1 MIATG
6 RMRKERKVRRV
17 VFVLASG
24 VALVLALGVA
34 FLDLNVSFA
43 QDVPPVE
50 CPPGSTYEEVQGQ
63 PICANRIDGTARKDR
78 LRGSQDPR
86 VTDEMRG
93 YGDDDRLYGYRGADG
108 MSGGEGQDT
117 LYGGRGGDG
126 LFGDAG
132 IDTIYGG
139 PGPDQVYAQDGERDI
154 IRCGVGD
161 DVVSQVDTN
170 DDIEDCELVKSL
182 PPGRGPGKDRRWWKA
197 LMGKK

>member
-1 MIATG
+1 MIVTG
-6 RMRKERKVRRV
+6 MMRRERKVRRV

-43 QDVPPVE
+43 QDAPPVE
-50 CPPGSTYEEVQGQ
+50 CPPGSTYEEVEGQ

-86 VTDEMRG
+86 VTDAMWG
-93 YGDDDRLYGYRGADG
+93 YGADDRLYGYDGADG

-126 LFGDAG
+126 LFGGAG

-139 PGPDQVYAQDGERDI
+139 PGPDQVFAQDGERDI
-154 IRCGVGD
+154 IRCGRGD
-161 DVVSQVDTN
+161 DVVPQVDTT
-170 DDIEDCELVKSL
+170 DDVEDCELVKA
-182 PPGRGPGKDRRWWKA
+182 PPSGGGVWHDRRWWRA
-197 LMGKK
+197 LMGNK